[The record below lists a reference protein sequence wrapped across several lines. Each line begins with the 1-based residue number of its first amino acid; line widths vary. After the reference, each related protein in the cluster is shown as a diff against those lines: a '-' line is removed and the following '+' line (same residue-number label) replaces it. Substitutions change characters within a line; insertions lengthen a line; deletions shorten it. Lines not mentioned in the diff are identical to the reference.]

1 MSMPPAV
8 VTLLTQDDC
17 RLCEHAKEVLTRV
30 GQDHQLRVEEIPL
43 SSDRGRA
50 LATEG
55 GVMFAPGVFVDGRP
69 FGFGRLS
76 ERKLR
81 RSLAAR
87 SA

>member
-1 MSMPPAV
+1 MSAPPTV
-8 VTLLTQDDC
+8 VTLLTQNDC
-17 RLCEHAKEVLTRV
+17 RLCEQAKDVLARV
-30 GQDHQLRVEEIPL
+30 GQDHPLRVEEVAL

-87 SA
+87 TT

>member
-1 MSMPPAV
+1 MSMPPTV
-8 VTLLTQDDC
+8 VTLLTQDGC

-30 GQDHQLRVEEIPL
+30 AQDHPLRVEEIQL

-81 RSLAAR
+81 RSLASRTA
-87 SA
+87 